1 MLASVDRLR
10 LTMAGLRIFKPL
22 FRLRSRI
29 GLLLCL
35 SCFFS
40 LSSNA
45 QQELLAQRWYKLQT
59 PNFTFYSQ
67 VSARQTRR
75 VANELELWRQVAA
88 YNIDAKPRFPKAK
101 STNLVYLFKNKES
114 FAPFTLADELAFFYP
129 TPRNNFMA
137 FMPTVDSSQ
146 ANAFHQYAHFLEKNF
161 ANLSVPR
168 WYEEGLAGYLAR
180 IEIGRGKPEFK
191 KAPRGNN
198 EVLAQVNDVLP
209 MERLIYQDSALASP
223 RMIQIANLKSEALL
237 YYLLHGH
244 EEKGF
249 SDRRE
254 ELAGYLELLAAGRN
268 PRFAFDQSFSVT
280 TAQLDDELKA
290 YLLSTNNPAGDVAYD
305 SLESLSDL
313 EPLLIDEME
322 LALAMGELAL
332 NTGKMEAAAA
342 FFKGLIDSSEPPA
355 RSFSGLGDALRF
367 QEAASSDQEIARY
380 FELALERAPDDVD
393 IVLDYGEYW
402 ESELQSCDK
411 SYPAGQRDVILQSM
425 KAKFEKAVALAPE
438 NPEANLAMAEFH
450 LLEGQDWTRGVAFQ
464 EKAFQLLPADGF
476 IMEGAIKYA
485 IASEKFE
492 DAERLITKM
501 AQPLH
506 FFGEP
511 GYVTELRRRLLNKRR
526 GENFDA
532 CAE

>member
-1 MLASVDRLR
+1 MTKLKILEQRLIQ
-10 LTMAGLRIFKPL
+10 LGKT
-22 FRLRSRI
+22 
-29 GLLLCL
+29 GLLF
-35 SCFFS
+35 CFACYFS
-40 LSSNA
+40 STSFA
-45 QQELLAQRWYKLQT
+45 QQELLDQRWFKLQT

-75 VANELELWRQVAA
+75 AANELELWRQVAA
-88 YNIDAKPRFPKAK
+88 FNIDSKANFPRAN
-101 STNLVYLFKNKES
+101 STNLVYLFKDKES
-114 FAPFTLADELAFFYP
+114 FVHFTRGEELAFFYP

-180 IEIGRGKPEFK
+180 IEIGRGKPELNK
-191 KAPRGNN
+191 VARGNN
-198 EVLAQVNDVLP
+198 EIMAQLSEVLP

-237 YYLLHGH
+237 FYLLHGY

-249 SDRRE
+249 TDRRA
-254 ELAGYLELLAAGRN
+254 ELANYLELLAAGRN

-280 TAQLDDELKA
+280 TAQLDEELSA
-290 YLLSTNNPAGDVAYD
+290 YLLSTNNPKGDVRYGD
-305 SLESLSDL
+305 LVSLLDL
-313 EPLLIDEME
+313 EPVEVDEAE
-322 LALAMGELAL
+322 LALAIGELAL
-332 NTGKMEAAAA
+332 NTGKMEEAGEI
-342 FFKGLIDSSEPPA
+342 FKGLIDSSQPPA
-355 RSFSGLGDALRF
+355 RSFSGFGDALRF
-367 QEAASSDQEIARY
+367 QEGVSSDQEIARY
-380 FELALERAPDDVD
+380 FELALESAPDDLN

-402 ESELQSCDK
+402 ESELESCEK
-411 SYPAGQRDVILQSM
+411 SYPVGQREVILTSM
-425 KAKFEKAVALAPE
+425 KAQFERAVTMAPD

-450 LLEGQDWTRGVAFQ
+450 LLEGQDWQQGYDFQ
-464 EKAFQLLPADGF
+464 QKAFQLLPADGF

-485 IASEKFE
+485 IASEDF
-492 DAERLITKM
+492 DTAEHLISKM

-506 FFGEP
+506 YFGEP
-511 GYVTELRRRLLNKRR
+511 GYVTELRRRLMNKRR
-526 GENFDA
+526 GEIFDA